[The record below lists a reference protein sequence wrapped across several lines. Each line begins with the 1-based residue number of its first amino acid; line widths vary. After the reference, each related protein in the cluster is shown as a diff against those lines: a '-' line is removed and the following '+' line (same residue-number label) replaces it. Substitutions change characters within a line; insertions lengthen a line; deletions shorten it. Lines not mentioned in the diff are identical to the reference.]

1 MSKDGKRLE
10 RPGEVIDF
18 TAARAARTEM
28 RTPEQRSAREITRD
42 AIHVATTSQE
52 PAHILEAWKVLE
64 TERATGAIPRAGL
77 RRMDLH
83 LATLNRDIIEHVAKK
98 APSARSLVETLAT
111 QTQGGHGEPEAA
123 PVTFNRIGP
132 FVHLTDLSERAGG
145 LVVESDANNRTEDEH
160 RRARL
165 GVEVAL
171 LSTRMDQLLYT
182 LKNGIGTTLGNKLT
196 VLEKATLN
204 DHIERILHGGH
215 WSHPTQEMA
224 NTFATWE
231 SILGNFHNSGAV
243 AIVPEPASF
252 RPKETARAEQKK
264 KPRVGLLKNIANA
277 PRDAWNEFVKL
288 LDDN

>member
-1 MSKDGKRLE
+1 MSKDGKRIE
-10 RPGEVIDF
+10 QPSEVIDF

-28 RTPEQRSAREITRD
+28 RTPEQRTAREITRE
-42 AIHVATTSQE
+42 AILAATTSRE
-52 PAHILEAWKVLE
+52 PGHILEAWKVLE
-64 TERATGAIPRAGL
+64 AQNATGTIPRAGL

-83 LATLNRDIIEHVAKK
+83 LATISPDIIEYVARKD
-98 APSARSLVETLAT
+98 ASARHLVNALAT
-111 QTQGGHGEPEAA
+111 QTQGGHREPEAA

-132 FVHLTDLSERAGG
+132 FVHLADLSERAGG

-182 LKNGIGTTLGNKLT
+182 LKNGIGATLGNKLT
-196 VLEKATLN
+196 VLEKAALN

-215 WSHPTQEMA
+215 WSHPTQEIA

-231 SILGNFHNSGAV
+231 SILGTFHNSGAV

-252 RPKETARAEQKK
+252 RPKETARPEHKE
-264 KPRVGLLKNIANA
+264 KPRVELLKNIANA

-288 LDDN
+288 LDNN